1 MWAFPRGKV
10 KAESFVGVGA
20 GESSASTTTEINTSF
35 ATPSTTK
42 RKIVE
47 TKYGDQNLWRLPVNL
62 LIFFYVSPSDF
73 RFVTWFM
80 SILKFGLPRLSFEV
94 FQTKTKLFWA
104 ISVSSKR
111 IVKSNDFKLLLSRQ
125 TSQRNHVLNY
135 AAVNGLATKQY
146 SKSFSP
152 S

>member
-47 TKYGDQNLWRLPVNL
+47 TKYGDQNVWRLPVNL
-62 LIFFYVSPSDF
+62 LIFFYVSPS
-73 RFVTWFM
+73 VTWFM

-104 ISVSSKR
+104 ISVSPKR

-125 TSQRNHVLNY
+125 TCQRNHVLNY